1 MPSYLQNT
9 DGGRYTY
16 GYFTCFEVVS
26 MRGNFAVHESKDQLG
41 CVFTEDKGQQEA
53 VSACVNTKTHWE

>member
-1 MPSYLQNT
+1 
-9 DGGRYTY
+9 
-16 GYFTCFEVVS
+16 

-53 VSACVNTKTHWE
+53 VSACVNTKTH